1 VLPRVD
7 YIAPG
12 DRGGEPGESGG
23 PGYLLPEYWGRSS
36 KFGTDIALELML
48 GI

>member
-1 VLPRVD
+1 ML
-7 YIAPG
+7 PG
-12 DRGGEPGESGG
+12 DRGDEPGESGG

-36 KFGTDIALELML
+36 KLGIDIALNRIL